1 MGRKYCQA
9 QARCRPRSWTRET
22 DEKHSRNG
30 VTPTSG
36 WREAIPVGVSRQAN
50 RNRAI
55 SRPSV
60 THPAHATSRRPDVLE
75 GQRYAAA
82 KPDAPGSSAR
92 PTARSAT
99 LSATKVDERPER
111 RRRPS
116 PNAGSGPR
124 RMQTEGAR
132 IGLKSRFCREAGA
145 GPHLCVPVPWDP
157 CRRGVRSPAVC
168 AVRAC
173 ARRLRQPRTCLPRGD
188 PRASAGPILTRPCTV
203 HSLHAASR

>member
-1 MGRKYCQA
+1 MGRKYCHA

-36 WREAIPVGVSRQAN
+36 WREAIPVGVSRQAIATAPSLI
-50 RNRAI
+50 RA
-55 SRPSV
+55 SRIQR
-60 THPAHATSRRPDVLE
+60 TQRLAGLTSSRGRDMP
-75 GQRYAAA
+75 AA

-111 RRRPS
+111 RRPPS

-145 GPHLCVPVPWDP
+145 GLHLRVPVPWDP